1 MKEFLKITGSA
12 FIGCFLA
19 IWAFGKCKNSVCAET
34 TGKQAEKVA
43 KKVEEKVD
51 ELQAKKVAKKVEEK
65 VDELQ
70 AKKEE
75 IQKENPTFVDVETEE
90 PQKQAVKTEKLV
102 STAMEVAQAIY

>member
-34 TGKQAEKVA
+34 TGKQAE
-43 KKVEEKVD
+43 
-51 ELQAKKVAKKVEEK
+51 KVAKKVEEK

>member
-12 FIGCFLA
+12 FVGCFLA

-43 KKVEEKVD
+43 KKVK
-51 ELQAKKVAKKVEEK
+51 EK

-90 PQKQAVKTEKLV
+90 TQKQAVKTEKLV